1 MRVLR
6 RSKEGPISHSANLVD
21 RNRYP
26 RFALSVRRSFLSVSS
41 FISPR
46 RWELPCSIRSLHRQV
61 ITLYNGTANGG

>member
-6 RSKEGPISHSANLVD
+6 RSKEGPIPHSANLVD

-26 RFALSVRRSFLSVSS
+26 RFALSVTAIFSIRFS